1 MGVLKRLPMIGKDL
15 LEDTPVSRGCCQ
27 HRIAPSGGDTMV
39 TVQRLYHTLPA
50 QSTPSSAFIGHPPTT
65 AITAY
70 ISITKNENSY
80 AIEILVIQAKPYLE
94 GRIRHAS
101 LAFQE
106 VDGLGEN
113 LIEGH
118 RCPSALWALPLCERY
133 DDTKWHGRKGRLTM
147 AESRFRL
154 KHYWRVVD
162 SEPLELTALSQMMDE
177 KAA

>member
-80 AIEILVIQAKPYLE
+80 AIEIQE
-94 GRIRHAS
+94 GWSVFPTRIR
-101 LAFQE
+101 
-106 VDGLGEN
+106 
-113 LIEGH
+113 
-118 RCPSALWALPLCERY
+118 RCIV
-133 DDTKWHGRKGRLTM
+133 
-147 AESRFRL
+147 SR
-154 KHYWRVVD
+154 RVVVQRCLRRCA
-162 SEPLELTALSQMMDE
+162 LERKAGPKQLRGIHGAVWFPRQPSLVNSTVQRTACRARD
-177 KAA
+177 A

>member
-80 AIEILVIQAKPYLE
+80 AIKIQLISVEVIIESRQLGAMPFVRDLVPQHSQFRQGIVGVAMPQLPF
-94 GRIRHAS
+94 G
-101 LAFQE
+101 AFQ
-106 VDGLGEN
+106 
-113 LIEGH
+113 
-118 RCPSALWALPLCERY
+118 
-133 DDTKWHGRKGRLTM
+133 
-147 AESRFRL
+147 
-154 KHYWRVVD
+154 
-162 SEPLELTALSQMMDE
+162 
-177 KAA
+177 

>member
-80 AIEILVIQAKPYLE
+80 AINISNFSIK
-94 GRIRHAS
+94 
-101 LAFQE
+101 
-106 VDGLGEN
+106 
-113 LIEGH
+113 
-118 RCPSALWALPLCERY
+118 ALRLCGSNSHTYTISGPLDWCAAR
-133 DDTKWHGRKGRLTM
+133 
-147 AESRFRL
+147 
-154 KHYWRVVD
+154 WR
-162 SEPLELTALSQMMDE
+162 
-177 KAA
+177 